1 MGNPVQQS
9 SGPGIL
15 DTDTRRSIRCATAVA
30 RIMKKPSSDMQK
42 EVLRHIARG
51 TAGCKRARAALS
63 QVARTT
69 GTAGVIAGWRKPTS
83 VNARDARNNC
93 IALADAKARQAA
105 GEHSHAKESLEL
117 YENIR
122 KAHGTAVLSRKILC
136 GNYRGQLAHQQI
148 RASATCLNAYTCR
161 HNRMCTHAKCM
172 HKKETNKHA
181 VVECER
187 YATERQQFALKT
199 GITITAANYIDV
211 MALNAKKLNVAPRT
225 LATALCQLLAHIMQ
239 KHMQENNNNNTA
251 SVAVPLECNQRR
263 SIIRITQSE
272 QAPD

>member
-1 MGNPVQQS
+1 MQLLPHE
-9 SGPGIL
+9 
-15 DTDTRRSIRCATAVA
+15 DAT
-30 RIMKKPSSDMQK
+30 
-42 EVLRHIARG
+42 
-51 TAGCKRARAALS
+51 
-63 QVARTT
+63 
-69 GTAGVIAGWRKPTS
+69 
-83 VNARDARNNC
+83 VNARGARKNC

-148 RASATCLNAYTCR
+148 RASATRLNAYTCR